1 MGSFLHHLKLFV
13 VFLSGDLWTLAA
25 VVGDLLIVLVVR
37 DVWISI
43 GVVAVAEVVVVR
55 LSLPADGDLLVDVV
69 PTVI

>member
-25 VVGDLLIVLVVR
+25 VVGDRLIVLVVR

-43 GVVAVAEVVVVR
+43 GVVAVAEVVAVR
-55 LSLPADGDLLVDVV
+55 LSLPTDGEPLVDVV

>member
-1 MGSFLHHLKLFV
+1 M
-13 VFLSGDLWTLAA
+13 
-25 VVGDLLIVLVVR
+25 GDLLIVLVVR

-55 LSLPADGDLLVDVV
+55 LSLPTDGDLLVDVV